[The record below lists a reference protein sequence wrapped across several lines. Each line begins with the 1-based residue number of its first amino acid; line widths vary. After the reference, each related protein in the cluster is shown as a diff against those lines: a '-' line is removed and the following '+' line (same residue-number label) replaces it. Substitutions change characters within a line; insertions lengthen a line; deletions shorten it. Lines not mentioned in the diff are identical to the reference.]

1 MAKKTKKLSENDW
14 LLIKRLFSEN
24 FKKHFKNYFLAII
37 AMILIAVTTAASAY
51 IMKPM
56 VEGIT
61 GDKNKYHVFMVSVIV
76 VCIFIVKG
84 FATFFNS
91 LYLARAGNSVVAEQQ
106 KKVYARILSQGVAFF
121 QKNGQADLLMMVT
134 NYAQMARGVIDLL
147 VTTYVRDLAQVVFLF
162 AVMFYQNWLLTSLSL
177 IIGPLAFLGVRILTK
192 KVKKI
197 MAKEMASLTA
207 IIQVMQET
215 AIGIRVL
222 KAFALEP
229 QMQKRMNSAISDVE
243 QRSNSI
249 ALYSAATAPIM
260 ETLAG
265 FAIAGVIAFSGV
277 MVIDHGASAG
287 ELMSFITALL
297 LAYEPAKRIANT
309 RVKLEAMMI
318 GVRMLYSVM
327 DHPLTLS
334 ETKDAKT
341 LVASKGEV
349 VFTGVKFAYPEG
361 DDVLHGINLDIPA
374 GKMTALVGAS
384 GSGKSTMINLIMR
397 LYDPTQG
404 KIMVDGQDIKDVT
417 FKSLRDAMSYVG
429 QDTFLFK
436 GSVKHNISMGR
447 PDASD
452 EEIIAAAKDANAHE
466 FIAKLR
472 DGYDTDIGEN
482 GGNLSGGQRQRI
494 AIARAMLRNARILI
508 LDEATSALDSESEA
522 QVQQALDRLTDGR
535 TTIVIAHR
543 LSTIANADKI
553 VVMQHGNIIEQG
565 TQGQLLAKKDGVYAR
580 LHGLQ
585 YRNGGVAD
593 SESLEDL
600 MSDDNLANTLNN
612 AQDEAPTKPSEQVAR
627 QEIASDHKTSEENK
641 GDEPASEN
649 NMVSGTRGGPAIQR
663 G

>member
-1 MAKKTKKLSENDW
+1 MAKKTQKLSENDMT
-14 LLIKRLFSEN
+14 LIKRLLSEN
-24 FKKHFKNYFLAII
+24 FRKHFFHYFLAII
-37 AMILIAVTTAASAY
+37 SMLIIAATTAFSAY

-56 VEGIT
+56 VDGLVV
-61 GDKNKYHVFMVSVIV
+61 DKNKSHVFMVAIFIA
-76 VCIFIVKG
+76 CIFVVKG

-121 QKNGQADLLMMVT
+121 QKNAPADLLMLVT
-134 NYAQMARGVIDLL
+134 NFSQMARGVIDLL
-147 VTTYVRDLAQVVFLF
+147 VTTYVRDLFQVVGLL
-162 AVMFYQNWLLTSLSL
+162 AVMLYTNWLLTCISLL
-177 IIGPLAFLGVRILTK
+177 IGPLAFLGVRILTK

-207 IIQVMQET
+207 IIQIMQET
-215 AIGIRVL
+215 SIGIRVL

-229 QMQKRMNSAISDVE
+229 KMQARMNSAISDVE
-243 QRSNSI
+243 SRSNSI
-249 ALYSAATAPIM
+249 AFYSAATAPVM

-265 FAIAGVIAFSGV
+265 LAIAVVIAFSGV
-277 MVIDHGASAG
+277 MVIDHGASPG
-287 ELMSFITALL
+287 DLMSFITALL

-309 RVKLEAMMI
+309 RVKLETLMI
-318 GVRMLYSVM
+318 GVRMLYQVM
-327 DHPLTLS
+327 DHPLTLVES
-334 ETKDAKT
+334 KNAKT
-341 LVASKGEV
+341 LTASKGEV
-349 VFTGVKFAYPEG
+349 AFSDVKFAYPEG
-361 DDVLHGINLDIPA
+361 DDVLHGISLAIPA

-404 KIMVDGQDIKDVT
+404 QIFIDGQDIKEVT
-417 FKSLRDAMSYVG
+417 FASLRDAMSYVG

-466 FIAKLR
+466 FIIKLR

-522 QVQQALDRLTDGR
+522 SVQQALDRLTDGR

-565 TQGQLLAKKDGVYAR
+565 TQAQLLAKENGVYAR
-580 LHGLQ
+580 LHELQ
-585 YRNGGVAD
+585 YRNGGIG
-593 SESLEDL
+593 SNESLEDL
-600 MSDDNLANTLNN
+600 INENDDLSKIEGYRIATAKSAPEQLNQTDMET
-612 AQDEAPTKPSEQVAR
+612 AEKDDLQDVP
-627 QEIASDHKTSEENK
+627 
-641 GDEPASEN
+641 
-649 NMVSGTRGGPAIQR
+649 MGTRGGPAIQR
-663 G
+663 S

>member
-1 MAKKTKKLSENDW
+1 MAKKTQKLSEND
-14 LLIKRLFSEN
+14 LALIKRLLSEN
-24 FKKHFKNYFLAII
+24 FRRHFFHYFLAVISMLII
-37 AMILIAVTTAASAY
+37 AATTAFSAY

-56 VEGIT
+56 VDGLVV
-61 GDKNKYHVFMVSVIV
+61 DKNKNHVFMVAIFIA
-76 VCIFIVKG
+76 CIFVVKG

-121 QKNGQADLLMMVT
+121 QKNAPADLLMLVT
-134 NYAQMARGVIDLL
+134 NFSQMARGVIDLL
-147 VTTYVRDLAQVVFLF
+147 VTTYVRDLFQVVGLL
-162 AVMFYQNWLLTSLSL
+162 AVMLYTNWLLTSVSL
-177 IIGPLAFLGVRILTK
+177 LVGPLAFLGVRILTK

-197 MAKEMASLTA
+197 MAKEMASLAA
-207 IIQVMQET
+207 IIQIMQET
-215 AIGIRVL
+215 SIGIRVL

-229 QMQKRMNSAISDVE
+229 KMQARMNKAISDVE
-243 QRSNSI
+243 TRSNSI
-249 ALYSAATAPIM
+249 AFYSAATAPVM

-265 FAIAGVIAFSGV
+265 LAIAVVIAFSGV
-277 MVIDHGASAG
+277 MVIDHGASPG
-287 ELMSFITALL
+287 DLMSFITALL

-309 RVKLEAMMI
+309 RVKLETMMI
-318 GVRMLYSVM
+318 GVRMLYNVM
-327 DHPLTLS
+327 DHPLTLV
-334 ETKDAKT
+334 EAQDAKT
-341 LVASKGEV
+341 LTASKGEV
-349 VFTGVKFAYPEG
+349 AFSDVKFAYPEG
-361 DDVLHGINLDIPA
+361 DNVLHGISLAIPA

-404 KIMVDGQDIKDVT
+404 QIFIDGQDIKNVT
-417 FKSLRDAMSYVG
+417 FASLRDAMSYVG

-452 EEIIAAAKDANAHE
+452 EEIVAAAKDANAHE
-466 FIAKLR
+466 FIIKLR

-522 QVQQALDRLTDGR
+522 SVQQALDRLTDGR

-565 TQGQLLAKKDGVYAR
+565 TQAQLLAKENGVYAR

-585 YRNGGVAD
+585 YRNGGIG
-593 SESLEDL
+593 SNESLEDL
-600 MSDDNLANTLNN
+600 INESDDLSRIEGYKLMAAAKSAPEQFSQTDKKAAEKDDL
-612 AQDEAPTKPSEQVAR
+612 QDAP
-627 QEIASDHKTSEENK
+627 I
-641 GDEPASEN
+641 
-649 NMVSGTRGGPAIQR
+649 GTRGGPAIQR